1 MPEPSYS
8 VDASIELR
16 RSTRALHD
24 AARAVRDH
32 AAEIR
37 DETAGTLQ
45 RIRARRADEPAPG

>member
-1 MPEPSYS
+1 VGGS
-8 VDASIELR
+8 AAR
-16 RSTRALHD
+16 RD